1 LDLLFALSQP
11 GGEQGSGGG
20 ILAFLPMILMF
31 AIIYFLL
38 IRPQIRRQKQQ
49 QKMLGALKKGDHVL
63 TRGGIYGR
71 IEAFKGKD
79 DSQVLLD
86 VGKGNKLTV
95 ARAYIVGP
103 ASEAVEA
110 PRGD

>member
-1 LDLLFALSQP
+1 M
-11 GGEQGSGGG
+11 
-20 ILAFLPMILMF
+20 LAFLPMILMF
-31 AIIYFLL
+31 AIIYLLL
-38 IRPQIRRQKQQ
+38 IRPQMRKQKRQRQMIGELQ
-49 QKMLGALKKGDHVL
+49 KGDQVL

-86 VGKGNKLTV
+86 VGKGNKITV

-103 ASEAVEA
+103 ASEAVET
-110 PRGD
+110 PKG

>member
-1 LDLLFALSQP
+1 MDVLYAFSQSGQP
-11 GGEQGSGGG
+11 SGGG
-20 ILAFLPMILMF
+20 PLAFLPMVLMF

-38 IRPQIRRQKQQ
+38 IRPQMRRQKSQRTT
-49 QKMLGALKKGDHVL
+49 LANLKKGDQVI

-79 DSQVLLD
+79 DTKVILD
-86 VGKGNKLTV
+86 VGKGAKLTV

-103 ASEAVEA
+103 AGEGSETPAT
-110 PRGD
+110 R